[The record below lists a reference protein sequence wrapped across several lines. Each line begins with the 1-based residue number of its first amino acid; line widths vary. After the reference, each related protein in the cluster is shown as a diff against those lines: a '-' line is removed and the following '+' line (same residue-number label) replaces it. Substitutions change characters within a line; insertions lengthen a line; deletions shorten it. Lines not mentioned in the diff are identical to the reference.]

1 MFSLEI
7 ECGQDERDFLIA
19 ELWEQG
25 SAGIVELDPRRV
37 RAFFEENAGR
47 ERLAELYPGS
57 RLREE
62 EQRDWVK
69 SAQELLQPIK
79 VGERFY
85 LSPVWRDD
93 PPPEGRLVIKV
104 NPGMAFGTG
113 VHESTQLCMEALE
126 TYLKPGMT
134 VLDVGT
140 GSGILARA
148 AKLLGAGKVYACDVD
163 KVAVAIAGTPDGPAH
178 RFVGSVD
185 SVKTEIADIV
195 VANITPEVI
204 VQLAPD
210 LLRARKNGGV
220 LIASGMEGQDADAVL
235 KELPPP
241 RERRDKNNWT
251 LLVF

>member
-7 ECGQDERDFLIA
+7 DCGQDERDFLIA
-19 ELWEQG
+19 ELWEHG
-25 SAGIVELDPRRV
+25 SAGIVELDAQRV
-37 RAFFEENAGR
+37 RAFFDEKAGR
-47 ERLAELYPGS
+47 ERLADLYPGS
-57 RLREE
+57 KLREE

-69 SAQELLQPIK
+69 SAQDLLQPIK

-85 LSPVWRDD
+85 LTPVWREDEAPD
-93 PPPEGRLVIKV
+93 GRLVIKV

-148 AKLLGAGKVYACDVD
+148 AKLLWAGKVYACDID
-163 KVAVAIAGTPDGPAH
+163 NVAVAIAGAPGGPRH

-185 SVKTEIADIV
+185 SVRTEIADIV

-204 VQLAPD
+204 VQFAPD
-210 LLRARKNGGV
+210 LLRARKKGGV
-220 LIASGMEGQDADAVL
+220 LIASGMERQDVDAVL
-235 KELPPP
+235 QKLPHP